1 MRFRITT
8 NATMPPIIST
18 PAMHPPMI
26 APRVPPSRPV
36 LDEVSGTRAAA
47 VEELEEIA
55 VDDAVVGAAIVV
67 VVVVVVIIVVVVAAT
82 VSPGTRRLHPAVVQF
97 NA

>member
-1 MRFRITT
+1 
-8 NATMPPIIST
+8 
-18 PAMHPPMI
+18 
-26 APRVPPSRPV
+26 
-36 LDEVSGTRAAA
+36 

-67 VVVVVVIIVVVVAAT
+67 VVVVVVVVVAAT